1 MNSSAFPLLASTS
14 ITIVSILVGVFSY
27 RSLEGESVGNSI
39 SLGKLGA
46 TPTQYYVIEPA
57 DPKTC
62 VGNLSISVAAVSS
75 QTTLTLQGWVLVGL
89 HDRVEPVKLEATM
102 LFNALGQLSV
112 SLLTINLSHESPRLG
127 TIGVNPITVQLYR
140 GNGSDKPLLEHSLP
154 GPITLSLHE
163 EMYQLNVPLLPAFQ
177 GLDIAGG
184 SRALTSLSIIP
195 ATHDRSCD
203 AATARHID
211 LEPLTRLADSLRHA
225 LPGIL
230 SGL

>member
-27 RSLEGESVGNSI
+27 QSLERESAENSV
-39 SLGKLGA
+39 SLGKVSS
-46 TPTQYYVIEPA
+46 TPTQYHVV
-57 DPKTC
+57 DPSDPERC
-62 VGNLSISVAAVSS
+62 VGNLALSIAPLSS
-75 QTTLTLQGWVLVGL
+75 QTTLNLQGWVLVGL
-89 HDRVEPVKLEATM
+89 NDRVEPVKLDATM

-112 SLLTINLSHESPRLG
+112 SLLTINFSHESPRLG

-140 GNGSDKPLLEHSLP
+140 GNGSDKPLMEHSLP

-163 EMYQLNVPLLPAFQ
+163 GMYKINMPLLPAFR
-177 GLDIAGG
+177 GINIAGS
-184 SRALTSLSIIP
+184 SRALTALSIIP
-195 ATHDRSCD
+195 ATHDRPCD

-225 LPGIL
+225 LPGVL